1 MEFIKG
7 FIKLCNKKDWSHLPE
22 RRLPGWGNEWA
33 WKIDEKWDYVDD
45 EDIIG
50 EDESEP
56 VDITSK
62 MQNSRDRHEEESRQC
77 CVDEDESEE
86 FSSTEEMSDVIRQRR
101 KRKRGR
107 SGRRRLREN
116 HVTDQLVFAVEL

>member
-22 RRLPGWGNEWA
+22 RRLPGWGDEWA

-56 VDITSK
+56 VDITSEIK
-62 MQNSRDRHEEESRQC
+62 NSRDRHEEERRQC

-116 HVTDQLVFAVEL
+116 HVTDHLVFAVEL